1 MEIRHEVFVLK
12 ERHKYEK
19 MKENVKNVSKKQ
31 EKIRLNSV
39 NSRTQKNNKV
49 VINFITSDFDW
60 LKSTIL
66 L

>member
-49 VINFITSDFDW
+49 VIN
-60 LKSTIL
+60 LHN
-66 L
+66 

>member
-12 ERHKYEK
+12 ERDKYEK

-39 NSRTQKNNKV
+39 NSRTQKKKR
-49 VINFITSDFDW
+49 
-60 LKSTIL
+60 L
-66 L
+66 

>member
-12 ERHKYEK
+12 ERDKYEK

>member
-1 MEIRHEVFVLK
+1 
-12 ERHKYEK
+12 
-19 MKENVKNVSKKQ
+19 MKVNVKNVSKQQ

>member
-1 MEIRHEVFVLK
+1 MKKLDLIVLIQGLK
-12 ERHKYEK
+12 
-19 MKENVKNVSKKQ
+19 
-31 EKIRLNSV
+31 
-39 NSRTQKNNKV
+39 KNNKV